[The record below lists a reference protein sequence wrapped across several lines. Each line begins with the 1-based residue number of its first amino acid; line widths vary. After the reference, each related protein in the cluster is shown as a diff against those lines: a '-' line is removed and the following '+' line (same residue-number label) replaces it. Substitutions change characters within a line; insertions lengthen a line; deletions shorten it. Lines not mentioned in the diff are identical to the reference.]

1 MSQFE
6 NLVLEEHGDVLL
18 VRMNRPEQANAFD
31 YGLSGDL
38 AALANRLGTTWKP
51 RAIVLTGAGKAF
63 SAGGD
68 VKSMAEAIDKGPA
81 GLSELLLDLTGAMN
95 NAMSRIL
102 AYGAPVVAAVDGA
115 AAGAGFSVVCA
126 CDLVIA
132 SPRAVFVPAY
142 VGLGFTPDVGLT
154 YHLPRI
160 VGPRKAWEIIAL
172 NRKVGADQA
181 LEIGLITELHDGDQ
195 PLVERALEVAQ
206 ELARQPAG
214 ALRELRHLL
223 AASYDNSFHEQAEM
237 EARAMAGLARGE
249 EAMER
254 VKAAVAAVRK
264 S

>member
-6 NLVLEEHGDVLL
+6 NLILEEHGDVLL

-31 YGLSGDL
+31 RGLSADMAL
-38 AALANRLGTTWKP
+38 LANRLGSTWKP

-68 VKSMAEAIDKGPA
+68 VKSMAEAIDKGPEA
-81 GLSELLLDLTGAMN
+81 LSELLLDLTGAMN
-95 NAMSRIL
+95 NAISRML
-102 AYGAPVVAAVDGA
+102 TYGAPLVAAVDGA
-115 AAGAGFSVVCA
+115 AAGAGFSVACA

-132 SPRAVFVPAY
+132 SPKAVFVPAY

-160 VGPRKAWEIIAL
+160 VGPRKAWEIIAR
-172 NRKVGADQA
+172 NCKMNATEA
-181 LEIGLITELHDGDQ
+181 LDLGLITELYEGEK

-206 ELARQPAG
+206 ELAQQPAG
-214 ALRELRHLL
+214 ALRQLRQLL
-223 AASYDNSFHEQAEM
+223 AASYNNSFHEQAER
-237 EARAMAGLARGE
+237 EACTMAGLARNDE
-249 EAMER
+249 TMAQ
-254 VKAAVAAVRK
+254 VKAVVTAIRN